1 MVDMVNHPPHYT
13 RGGVEC
19 IDALASATA
28 GLEGMDAVCTAAAIK
43 YLWRWK
49 FKNGVEDL
57 RKAQW
62 YLNRLIQTQV
72 QPFEDPQ
79 YGLPLRDVPNPDRTW
94 AKWEATASKPDDG
107 LGSC

>member
-28 GLEGMDAVCTAAAIK
+28 GLEWLDAVCTANAIK

-49 FKNGVEDL
+49 QKNGVEDL

-62 YLNRLIQTQV
+62 YINKLIETSV
-72 QPFEDPQ
+72 VPQPD
-79 YGLPLRDVPNPDRTW
+79 LLRRGVPSPDQTW
-94 AKWEATASKPDDG
+94 AKWVASEDRQDDY
-107 LGSC
+107 LGTC

>member
-28 GLEGMDAVCTAAAIK
+28 GLEGLDAVCTANAIK

-49 FKNGVEDL
+49 QKNGVEDL

-62 YLNRLIQTQV
+62 YINKLIETSVVPQPDLLRRASPNRDQ
-72 QPFEDPQ
+72 
-79 YGLPLRDVPNPDRTW
+79 TW
-94 AKWEATASKPDDG
+94 AKWVASEDKQDDC
-107 LGSC
+107 LGTC

>member
-28 GLEGMDAVCTAAAIK
+28 GLEGLDAVCTANAIK

-49 FKNGVEDL
+49 QKNGVEDL

-62 YLNRLIQTQV
+62 YISKLIETSV
-72 QPFEDPQ
+72 VPQPD
-79 YGLPLRDVPNPDRTW
+79 LLRRAAPSPDQTW
-94 AKWEATASKPDDG
+94 AKWAASEDRQDDC
-107 LGSC
+107 LGTC

>member
-28 GLEGMDAVCTAAAIK
+28 GLEGLDAVCTANAIK

-49 FKNGVEDL
+49 QKNGVEDL

-62 YLNRLIQTQV
+62 YITKLIDTSV
-72 QPFEDPQ
+72 TPQ
-79 YGLPLRDVPNPDRTW
+79 FDLPLRDVPNPDRTW
-94 AKWEATASKPDDG
+94 AKWVTTEDRQDDC
-107 LGSC
+107 LGTC

>member
-1 MVDMVNHPPHYT
+1 MVDMVNQPPHYT

-28 GLEGMDAVCTAAAIK
+28 GLEGLDAVCTANAIK
-43 YLWRWK
+43 YLWRWRH
-49 FKNGVEDL
+49 KNGVEDL

-62 YLNRLIQTQV
+62 YIAKLIETSVTPEPDLLRRASPSHDQTWT
-72 QPFEDPQ
+72 
-79 YGLPLRDVPNPDRTW
+79 TW
-94 AKWEATASKPDDG
+94 AVSVDKEDDG

>member
-28 GLEGMDAVCTAAAIK
+28 GLEGLDAVCTANAIK

-49 FKNGVEDL
+49 QKNGVEDL

-62 YLNRLIQTQV
+62 YITKLIDTSV
-72 QPFEDPQ
+72 TPQ
-79 YGLPLRDVPNPDRTW
+79 FDLPLRDVPNPDRTW
-94 AKWEATASKPDDG
+94 AKWVATEDRQDDC
-107 LGSC
+107 LGTC

>member
-28 GLEGMDAVCTAAAIK
+28 GLEGLDAVCTANAIK

-49 FKNGVEDL
+49 QKGGVEDL

-62 YLNRLIQTQV
+62 YITKLIDTSV
-72 QPFEDPQ
+72 TPQ
-79 YGLPLRDVPNPDRTW
+79 FDLPLRDVPNPDRTW
-94 AKWEATASKPDDG
+94 AKWAASEDRQDDC
-107 LGSC
+107 LGTC